1 MDEVCTWSNEI
12 DAKIEGVDA
21 EIEYLGRLLR
31 EKRQP
36 SELAEK
42 EGEEA
47 LLEKEREKQL
57 QFERE
62 KLEMKLEYEEKSAE
76 LRNGK
81 QGEWSGSHAKL
92 LKLSITKYDGTYEQW
107 LPFWN
112 KFCAEIESTNLA
124 PVTKFAYSK
133 ELLQPQVRADIDG
146 LPFSTKGYERAK
158 NILQS
163 EYGKTSEIVNAYV
176 NNIMVLPTIMGEN
189 PREVEEFYKC
199 LLYNVQSLETLG
211 KLRDVTGNDRAVL
224 DKLKGIKSDLVRGHE
239 QWQEWDFRQLL
250 KVIKRWKDINPVTDA
265 SQSEIQRREPTY
277 SPKDKNVKN
286 DGFLR
291 RRSYQTRQDIGRQM
305 HGFVY
310 CDKTGHFSA
319 NCPKVISVG
328 DRKKI
333 LSQKQLCFNCTGDRH
348 RAESCRS
355 RGCHH

>member
-107 LPFWN
+107 LPFRN

-146 LPFSTKGYERAK
+146 LPFSTKGYEK
-158 NILQS
+158 
-163 EYGKTSEIVNAYV
+163 GKKHSSVRV
-176 NNIMVLPTIMGEN
+176 WEN
-189 PREVEEFYKC
+189 
-199 LLYNVQSLETLG
+199 LG
-211 KLRDVTGNDRAVL
+211 
-224 DKLKGIKSDLVRGHE
+224 
-239 QWQEWDFRQLL
+239 
-250 KVIKRWKDINPVTDA
+250 
-265 SQSEIQRREPTY
+265 
-277 SPKDKNVKN
+277 
-286 DGFLR
+286 
-291 RRSYQTRQDIGRQM
+291 
-305 HGFVY
+305 
-310 CDKTGHFSA
+310 
-319 NCPKVISVG
+319 NC
-328 DRKKI
+328 
-333 LSQKQLCFNCTGDRH
+333 
-348 RAESCRS
+348 
-355 RGCHH
+355 